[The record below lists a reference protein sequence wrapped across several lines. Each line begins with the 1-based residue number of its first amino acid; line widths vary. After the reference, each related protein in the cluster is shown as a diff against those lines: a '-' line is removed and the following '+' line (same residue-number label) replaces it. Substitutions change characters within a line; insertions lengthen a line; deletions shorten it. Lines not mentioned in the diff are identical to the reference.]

1 MNFAGRRKSSA
12 LAGAGAGGG
21 GGADAFGAKH
31 AAVRKGGRLPVYVA
45 SVFFFLCVF
54 VMYGDDIQS
63 LMYGPLITTT
73 RVPDAPADAGG
84 RRQQQGV
91 VVPRRDIASSE
102 KPAAVL
108 HSSDQDEK
116 PKQHGAVKTTTEP
129 ERRAMTTTEPSAPA
143 VETPKKPEATSK
155 SGKKKDVGEK
165 KKKPRRQRAA
175 RKTVVPP
182 ALGVPET
189 CDLSKGRW
197 VFDNTSY
204 PVYKEEECQFLT
216 SQVTCMKNG
225 RRDDTY
231 QKWRWQPNDCSMPRF
246 DAQLFMERLRG
257 KRFMFVGD
265 SLNRNQWESMVCLV
279 QSAVS
284 PGKKYVSWEGQRV
297 VFHAW
302 EYNATVEFYW
312 APFLVESN
320 SDDPKIHSIQH
331 RIIKADTIA
340 AHAENWRGVDYLV
353 FNTYIWWMNTLNM
366 KVMRPGAQSW
376 EEHDEVVRIEAYRKV
391 LTTWANWVNENVDP
405 ARTSVFFMSMSPL
418 HISPQ
423 VWGNP
428 DGIRCAKETMPLLEW
443 HGPLWLG
450 MDWDMFHEANNVSR
464 HASPRVPITFVDIT
478 TMSERRKDGHTSV
491 HTIRQGKV
499 LGPEEQADPGTYAD
513 CIHWC
518 LPGVPDIWNLVL
530 YTRILSRP
538 AIQFS

>member
-1 MNFAGRRKSSA
+1 MNFAGRRKSS
-12 LAGAGAGGG
+12 LSGAGAGAGA
-21 GGADAFGAKH
+21 GADAFGGGKH
-31 AAVRKGGRLPVYVA
+31 AAAASLRKGGRLPVYVA
-45 SVFFFLCVF
+45 SIFFFLCVI
-54 VMYGDDIQS
+54 VMYGEDIRS
-63 LMYGPLITTT
+63 LTFEPLTT
-73 RVPDAPADAGG
+73 RVPAPTVVPGVASGGAG
-84 RRQQQGV
+84 RRV
-91 VVPRRDIASSE
+91 VVPRRDISSSE

-108 HSSDQDEK
+108 HHSDQEK
-116 PKQHGAVKTTTEP
+116 PKQQHAVTTTTEP
-129 ERRAMTTTEPSAPA
+129 KPQRAVTTEPAPA
-143 VETPKKPEATSK
+143 VEAPQKKVATK
-155 SGKKKDVGEK
+155 SK
-165 KKKPRRQRAA
+165 KKKPAGKKKARRQRAA
-175 RKTVVPP
+175 KKTVVPP

-204 PVYKEEECQFLT
+204 PLYREEECEFLT

-246 DAQLFMERLRG
+246 DAKLFMERLRG

-302 EYNATVEFYW
+302 EFNATVEFYW

-366 KVMRPGAQSW
+366 KVTRPGAQSW
-376 EEHDEVVRIEAYRKV
+376 EEHDEVVRMEAYRKV

-418 HISPQ
+418 HI
-423 VWGNP
+423 
-428 DGIRCAKETMPLLEW
+428 
-443 HGPLWLG
+443 
-450 MDWDMFHEANNVSR
+450 
-464 HASPRVPITFVDIT
+464 
-478 TMSERRKDGHTSV
+478 
-491 HTIRQGKV
+491 
-499 LGPEEQADPGTYAD
+499 
-513 CIHWC
+513 
-518 LPGVPDIWNLVL
+518 
-530 YTRILSRP
+530 RILAENNFKAGPVSLSANLR
-538 AIQFS
+538 SSWSLKTGGG

>member
-1 MNFAGRRKSSA
+1 MNFVGRRKSSS
-12 LAGAGAGGG
+12 LAGAGAG
-21 GGADAFGAKH
+21 ADAFGGKH
-31 AAVRKGGRLPVYVA
+31 AVASLRKGGRLPVYVA
-45 SVFFFLCVF
+45 SVFFVLCVI
-54 VMYGDDIQS
+54 VMYAEDIRS
-63 LMYGPLITTT
+63 LTYEPLA
-73 RVPDAPADAGG
+73 RVPAPTVPAADDAASASAG
-84 RRQQQGV
+84 RQKV
-91 VVPRRDIASSE
+91 VAVPRRDISSSE

-108 HSSDQDEK
+108 HRGDQEK
-116 PKQHGAVKTTTEP
+116 PKQHAVTATAEP
-129 ERRAMTTTEPSAPA
+129 APA
-143 VETPKKPEATSK
+143 VETPQKKVATS
-155 SGKKKDVGEK
+155 SS
-165 KKKPRRQRAA
+165 KKKPAGKKAKKARRQRAA

-204 PVYKEEECQFLT
+204 PLYREEECQFLT
-216 SQVTCMKNG
+216 SQVTCMRNG

-231 QKWRWQPNDCSMPRF
+231 QKWRWQPKDCSMPRF
-246 DAQLFMERLRG
+246 DAKLFMERLRG

-265 SLNRNQWESMVCLV
+265 SLNRNQWESMVCLL
-279 QSAVS
+279 QSAS
-284 PGKKYVSWEGQRV
+284 PPGKKYVSWEGQRV

-302 EYNATVEFYW
+302 AFNATVEFYW

-320 SDDPKIHSIQH
+320 SDDPKIHSIQD

-366 KVMRPGAQSW
+366 KVVRPGGQSW

-391 LTTWANWVNENVDP
+391 LTTWARWVNENVDP

-418 HISPQ
+418 HLSPQ

-428 DGIRCAKETMPLLEW
+428 DGIRCAKETMPLLDW

-450 MDWDMFHEANNVSR
+450 MDWDMFHQAKNVSR
-464 HASPRVPITFVDIT
+464 AASPRVPITFVDIT

-530 YTRILSRP
+530 YTRIMSRP
-538 AIQFS
+538 AVQFG